1 MSEVVILNFGG
12 ILAVDDVVA
21 RLRTLQED
29 YMVDLRETRVAER
42 DEWGKVHVTPA
53 IIWWSDAESS
63 AA

>member
-1 MSEVVILNFGG
+1 MSEVVVLNIDGS
-12 ILAVDDVVA
+12 LAIGDVVA

-29 YMVDLRETRVAER
+29 YMVDLRDTRVAER